1 MNDLKNFRLCE
12 CCRRIMPNFSK
23 GLFCNECIRAFN
35 EDQKNGT
42 PFKIGGPNA
51 KK

>member
-1 MNDLKNFRLCE
+1 MHDLKNFRLFE
-12 CCRRIMPNFSK
+12 CCRRIMPNSSK
-23 GLFCNECIRAFN
+23 GLFCAECIRNFI

-51 KK
+51 QK

>member
-1 MNDLKNFRLCE
+1 MNDLKNVRLCE

-23 GLFCNECIRAFN
+23 GLFCNDCISKLN
-35 EDQKNGT
+35 DEQKNGT
-42 PFKIGGPNA
+42 HFKIGGPNG